1 MPAKSPLARA
11 SVVLKL
17 VLNTD
22 SASLNSGE
30 TASVY
35 TNMTINQTR

>member
-1 MPAKSPLARA
+1 MPAKSPLASA

-17 VLNTD
+17 ALNTD

-30 TASVY
+30 TASV
-35 TNMTINQTR
+35 